1 MSTWSL
7 LYLPAENTETGELLW
22 PEKFSRANLDTMK
35 RQMGTA
41 LYSCMFLG
49 KPEGLAGEVFRS
61 YWFRFA
67 TLKLSSGGFSLVL
80 DDGSEIPQDRLIVYQ
95 GYDLAIS
102 AKETADYTVCCTLA
116 LDVVTMN
123 LYVLDIT
130 KGHWSFAQ
138 TQEQMA
144 RLAAFWK
151 PNIVGIENQA
161 YQAAAVQ
168 EARRNLTFAVQE
180 IRADRDKV
188 TRSRLPASLAEAGK
202 LYLVKGL
209 WTDVFL
215 NEVAAFPNGAHDDQV
230 DALGI
235 ACTLARNYTPS
246 GFFLWGE

>member
-1 MSTWSL
+1 MSVWSL
-7 LYLPAENTETGELLW
+7 LYLPAEDTETGALLW
-22 PEKFSRANLDTMK
+22 PDHFSHEKLESLK
-35 RQMGTA
+35 KQMGTA

-49 KPEGLAGEVFRS
+49 RPEGLAGEVFRS
-61 YWFRFA
+61 YWFHFCRLR
-67 TLKLSSGGFSLVL
+67 TGPEGFTLVL
-80 DDGSEIPQDRLIVYQ
+80 DDGTEVPHQRLVIYQ

-102 AKETADYTVCCTLA
+102 AKETADFTVCCTLA
-116 LDVVTMN
+116 LDVETLN

-144 RLAAFWK
+144 RLAAYWK

-180 IRADRDKV
+180 VRADRDKV

-202 LYLVKGL
+202 LFVAHGL
-209 WTDVFL
+209 WTDAFL
-215 NEVAAFPNGAHDDQV
+215 NEVAAFPNGGHDDMV
-230 DALGI
+230 DALSI
-235 ACTLARNYTPS
+235 ACTLARTYTPS